1 MNSYDETVLGSSVCS
16 TLNGEMNEM
25 KNVVNKHIENLQQ
38 QVDNLYYTANKLNK
52 QAEGVENKIYK
63 IVQKEMD
70 IKKFI
75 KEIGWNLDNLY
86 IAPNSYTDR
95 ILQDNS
101 RLITFTICNYEESG
115 NINIWMSLS
124 GLKKT
129 ITSEYRDVKDRLDY
143 NITVKDKDDFLFTI
157 PGYSEV
163 KAKLIALDKA
173 KINYKVKDKV
183 YYVVNLDQK
192 LNELHLSGIW
202 KLLSDDAKKDTIL
215 NLLRH
220 CIVEGVITG
229 MRVNDDGDKVIYYL
243 LNGAHITEDLFD
255 TTIEGL
261 LKKIICD

>member
-1 MNSYDETVLGSSVCS
+1 MNSYDGLGTSVCS
-16 TLNGEMNEM
+16 VMSSEMNDM
-25 KNVVNKHIENLQQ
+25 KDVVNKQIENLQQ
-38 QVDNLYYTANKLNK
+38 QVDDLHYISHQLNK
-52 QAEGVENKIYK
+52 QAEGIENKIYK
-63 IVQKEMD
+63 IIQKEMD

-95 ILQDNS
+95 TLQDNS
-101 RLITFTICNYEESG
+101 RLITFTICSYEESG
-115 NINIWMSLS
+115 NVNIWMSLS

-129 ITSEYRDVKDRLDY
+129 ITGEYRDVKDRLDY

-157 PGYSEV
+157 PSYSDV
-163 KAKLIALDKA
+163 KAKLIALDKT
-173 KINYKVKDKV
+173 KINYKVKDRV
-183 YYVVNLDQK
+183 YYAVNLDQK

-215 NLLRH
+215 NLLSY

-229 MRVNDDGDKVIYYL
+229 MRVNDEGDKVIYFL
-243 LNGAHITEDLFD
+243 LNGVQITEDLFD

-261 LKKIICD
+261 LNKIICD

>member
-1 MNSYDETVLGSSVCS
+1 MYSHGETVLGSSVCS
-16 TLNGEMNEM
+16 TLNSEMNEM

-38 QVDNLYYTANKLNK
+38 QVDNLYYIANKLNK

-95 ILQDNS
+95 TLQDNS
-101 RLITFTICNYEESG
+101 RLITFTICNYEERG

-183 YYVVNLDQK
+183 YYVANLDQK

-215 NLLRH
+215 NLLKH

-229 MRVNDDGDKVIYYL
+229 IRVNNDEDKVVYYL
-243 LNGAHITEDLFD
+243 LNGAQITEDLFD

>member
-1 MNSYDETVLGSSVCS
+1 MNSYDGLESSVCS
-16 TLNGEMNEM
+16 IMSSEMNDM

-38 QVDNLYYTANKLNK
+38 QVDDLHYITNKLDE
-52 QAEGVENKIYK
+52 QARGVENKIYK
-63 IVQKEMD
+63 IIQKEMD

-95 ILQDNS
+95 TLQDNS
-101 RLITFTICNYEESG
+101 RLITFTICSYEESG
-115 NINIWMSLS
+115 DINIWMSLS

-129 ITSEYRDVKDRLDY
+129 ITGEYRDVKDRLDY
-143 NITVKDKDDFLFTI
+143 NITIKDKDDFLFTI
-157 PGYSEV
+157 PSYSEA
-163 KAKLIALDKA
+163 KTKLISLDKT
-173 KINYKVKDKV
+173 KINYNVKDRV

-229 MRVNDDGDKVIYYL
+229 MRVNDEGDKVIYFL
-243 LNGAHITEDLFD
+243 LNGVQITEDLFD

-261 LKKIICD
+261 LNKIICD

>member
-1 MNSYDETVLGSSVCS
+1 MCSYDETVLGSSVCS

-38 QVDNLYYTANKLNK
+38 QVDNLYYIANKLNK

-129 ITSEYRDVKDRLDY
+129 ITGEYRDVKDRLDY

-157 PGYSEV
+157 PSYSDV
-163 KAKLIALDKA
+163 KAKLIALDKT

-183 YYVVNLDQK
+183 YYVANLDQK

-215 NLLRH
+215 NLLKH

-243 LNGAHITEDLFD
+243 LNGAQITEDLFD

-261 LKKIICD
+261 LNKIICD

>member
-1 MNSYDETVLGSSVCS
+1 MYSYDETVLGSSVCS

-38 QVDNLYYTANKLNK
+38 QVDDLHYI
-52 QAEGVENKIYK
+52 ENKRYK
-63 IVQKEMD
+63 IVQKEID

-95 ILQDNS
+95 TLQDNS
-101 RLITFTICNYEESG
+101 RLITFTICSYEESG

-129 ITSEYRDVKDRLDY
+129 ITGEYRDVKDRLDY

-229 MRVNDDGDKVIYYL
+229 IRVNNDGDKVIYFL
-243 LNGAHITEDLFD
+243 LNGAQITEDLFD

-261 LKKIICD
+261 LNKIICD